1 MLWRLSLTGYQYA
14 NLRFQC
20 CAWFKDFKVTS
31 GMIQA
36 PLSTTPPGPIESLCG
51 WTSSSRNTS
60 GAKKHHGCHF
70 VHVMLRQNL
79 GFIPGLHKIT
89 IRQDRTMVIL
99 WLYYGY
105 TMVILLWLYYGYTTM
120 VILLWLYYYGYTT
133 MVILLWLYYYGYT
146 TMVILWLD
154 MNISSLWLY
163 YACFPA
169 GFLSDGQDIHIL
181 LSLKS
186 LSPNLRWTCKAIQ
199 ITTYRTYYTNYY
211 I

>member
-20 CAWFKDFKVTS
+20 CTWFKDFKVTS

-60 GAKKHHGCHF
+60 GTKKHHGCHF

-105 TMVILLWLYYGYTTM
+105 TTM
-120 VILLWLYYYGYTT
+120 VILWLYYYGYTT

-146 TMVILWLD
+146 MVRHEYLITMVILCLF
-154 MNISSLWLY
+154 SSW
-163 YACFPA
+163 FPVWWPRHSYTSQLEVLVPK
-169 GFLSDGQDIHIL
+169 F
-181 LSLKS
+181 KV
-186 LSPNLRWTCKAIQ
+186 NL
-199 ITTYRTYYTNYY
+199 
-211 I
+211 